1 MNHRG
6 IVLAGGAGTRLA
18 PMTTAVSKQLMPV
31 YDKPMVYYPLS
42 TLMLAGIREVLI
54 ITTPVDQPSFQRLL
68 GDGST
73 WGMQISYAAQPSP
86 DGLAQAFL
94 IGADF
99 LAGCPAALVLGDNLF
114 HGNDLSLQLQ
124 AANSDQAGATVFAYP
139 VRDPERYGVVE
150 FDGQGQVLSLEEKPK
165 KPRSRF
171 AVTGLYFYDSSVV
184 ERARQV
190 KPSARGELEI
200 TDLNRSYLQD
210 GLLRVELM
218 GRGMAWLDTGT
229 PDSLHEA
236 SAYIRTLEH
245 RQGMKVGCPEE
256 VAYRM
261 GWISAAQLEQLAQ
274 PLRKSGYG
282 DYLLNLL
289 EENEVGL

>member
-31 YDKPMVYYPLS
+31 YDKPMVYYPLT

-94 IGADF
+94 IAADF

-139 VRDPERYGVVE
+139 ERDPERYGVVE

-171 AVTGLYFYDSSVV
+171 AVTGLYFYDSTVV

-190 KPSARGELEI
+190 KPSTRGELEI

-261 GWISAAQLEQLAQ
+261 GWINAEQLEQLAQ

-289 EENEVGL
+289 LEKEVLM